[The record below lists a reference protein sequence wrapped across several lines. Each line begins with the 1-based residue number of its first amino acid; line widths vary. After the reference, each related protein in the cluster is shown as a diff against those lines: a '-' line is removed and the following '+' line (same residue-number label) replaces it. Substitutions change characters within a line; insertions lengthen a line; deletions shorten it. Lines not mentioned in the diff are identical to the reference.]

1 MVLNVILSPLR
12 IVLADLLTGKLVST
26 LCFSIA
32 TREQCARAKKRP

>member
-1 MVLNVILSPLR
+1 MVSVILSPLR
-12 IVLADLLTGKLVST
+12 IVLADLLTGKLVSI